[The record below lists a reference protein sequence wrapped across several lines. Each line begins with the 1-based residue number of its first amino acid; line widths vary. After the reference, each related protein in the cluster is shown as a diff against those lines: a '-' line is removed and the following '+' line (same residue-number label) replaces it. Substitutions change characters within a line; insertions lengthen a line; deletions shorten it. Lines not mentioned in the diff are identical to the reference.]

1 MWEKT
6 KAFFK
11 EIYYFISSKIF
22 LTDFAKMLGIIAL
35 ALFMIFWLMTCFTRH
50 GESLKVG
57 NYVGK
62 NMKQVEDL
70 IDDDGFEY
78 VVTDSIFR
86 ENFPPDMVLEQ
97 NPAPNSYVKTGR
109 TIYLKITKAAG
120 EVLLPDLAGRDDLVS
135 YTDALKMIGIR
146 VGKVDTIPDANL
158 SDGTI
163 VKILVKGRDVYLD
176 IPKGV
181 RIPQGIDG
189 QVDLVVSR
197 RETNETS
204 VPNFIVNGSYMT
216 AEEYRFIVEDDRK
229 LKIGQ
234 IIKDASVTDEHTAF
248 VTKVYPSKGTILMKG
263 DSITIYLTQKDVTKS
278 SQGADKF
285 EQ

>member
-120 EVLLPDLAGRDDLVS
+120 DLVLLPDLAGRDDLVS
-135 YTDALKMIGIR
+135 YTEALKTIGIR

-158 SDGTI
+158 SDGTV
-163 VKILVKGRDVYLD
+163 VKIIVKGRDVYAD
-176 IPKGV
+176 ISKGI
-181 RIPQGIDG
+181 RLPQGSQID
-189 QVDLVVSR
+189 LAVSR
-197 RETNETS
+197 RETNDTS

-216 AEEYRFIVEDDRK
+216 AEEYSFILEDRQ

-248 VTKVYPSKGTILMKG
+248 VIKVYPSKGSELKKG

>member
-22 LTDFAKMLGIIAL
+22 LTDFAKMLGMIAL

-70 IDDDGFEY
+70 IDNDGFEY

-120 EVLLPDLAGRDDLVS
+120 DLVLLPDLAGRDDLVS
-135 YTDALKMIGIR
+135 YTEALKTIGIR
-146 VGKVDTIPDANL
+146 VGRVDTVPDANL
-158 SDGTI
+158 SDGTV
-163 VKILVKGRDVYLD
+163 VKILVKGRDVYAD
-176 IPKGV
+176 ISKGI
-181 RIPQGIDG
+181 RLPQGSQID
-189 QVDLVVSR
+189 LAVSR

-204 VPNFIVNGSYMT
+204 VPNFIENGRYLT
-216 AEEYRFIVEDDRK
+216 AEEYGFLVESRE

-248 VTKVYPSKGTILMKG
+248 ISKIYPSKGTVLMKG

-278 SQGADKF
+278 SHGADKF
-285 EQ
+285 E

>member
-22 LTDFAKMLGIIAL
+22 LTDFAKMLGMIAL

-109 TIYLKITKAAG
+109 TIYLIITKVG
-120 EVLLPDLAGRDDLVS
+120 GDVFLPDLVGRDDLFS
-135 YTDALKMIGIR
+135 YTEALKTNGIR
-146 VGKVDTIPDANL
+146 VGRVDTIPDANL

-163 VKILVKGRDVYLD
+163 VKVLVNGRDVYAD

-181 RIPQGIDG
+181 KVPQGKDG
-189 QVDLVVSR
+189 HVDLVVSR
-197 RETNETS
+197 RVTNETS
-204 VPNFIVNGSYMT
+204 VPNFIENGRYLT
-216 AEEYRFIVEDDRK
+216 AEEYGFLVESRE

-248 VTKVYPSKGTILMKG
+248 ISKIYPSKGTVLMKG

-285 EQ
+285 DQ

>member
-1 MWEKT
+1 MLEKT

-11 EIYYFISSKIF
+11 EIYYFLSSKIF
-22 LTDFAKMLGIIAL
+22 LTDFAKMLGMIAL
-35 ALFMIFWLMTCFTRH
+35 AVFMIFWLMTCFTRH

-97 NPAPNSYVKTGR
+97 NPAPNSLVKTGR

-120 EVLLPDLAGRDDLVS
+120 DLVLLPDLAGRDDLVS
-135 YTDALKMIGIR
+135 YTEALKTIGIR
-146 VGKVDTIPDANL
+146 VGKVDTIPDPNL
-158 SDGTI
+158 SDGTV
-163 VKILVKGRDVYLD
+163 VKIFVKGRDVYADLAQG
-176 IPKGV
+176 I
-181 RIPQGIDG
+181 RLPQGSQID
-189 QVDLVVSR
+189 LAVSR
-197 RETNETS
+197 RETNDTS
-204 VPNFIVNGSYMT
+204 VPNFIENGRYLT
-216 AEEYRFIVEDDRK
+216 AEEYGFKVESSE

-248 VTKVYPSKGTILMKG
+248 VMKIYPSKGTILTKG
-263 DSITIYLTQKDVTKS
+263 DSITIYLSQKDVTKS
-278 SQGADKF
+278 SQGSDKF
-285 EQ
+285 DQ

>member
-22 LTDFAKMLGIIAL
+22 LTDFAKMLGMIAL

-70 IDDDGFEY
+70 IDNDGFEY

-120 EVLLPDLAGRDDLVS
+120 DLVLLPDLAGRDDLVS
-135 YTDALKMIGIR
+135 YTEALKTIGIR
-146 VGKVDTIPDANL
+146 VGRIDTFPDANL
-158 SDGTI
+158 SDGTVI
-163 VKILVKGRDVYLD
+163 KILVKGRDVYADLA
-176 IPKGV
+176 KGI
-181 RIPQGIDG
+181 RLPQGSQIDLG
-189 QVDLVVSR
+189 VTR

-204 VPNFIVNGSYMT
+204 VPNFIENGRYMT
-216 AEEYRFIVEDDRK
+216 AEEYGFLVESRE

-248 VTKVYPSKGTILMKG
+248 ISKIYPSKGTILTKG

-285 EQ
+285 E

>member
-22 LTDFAKMLGIIAL
+22 LTDFAKMLGMIAL

-97 NPAPNSYVKTGR
+97 NPAPSSYVKTGR

-120 EVLLPDLAGRDDLVS
+120 DLVLLPDLAGRDDLVS
-135 YTDALKMIGIR
+135 YTEALKTIGIR
-146 VGKVDTIPDANL
+146 VGRIDTIPDANL
-158 SDGTI
+158 SDGTV
-163 VKILVKGRDVYLD
+163 VKIMVKGRDVYADLA
-176 IPKGV
+176 KGI
-181 RIPQGIDG
+181 RLPQGSQIDLA
-189 QVDLVVSR
+189 VTR
-197 RETNETS
+197 RETNETT
-204 VPNFIVNGSYMT
+204 VPNFIENGRYMT
-216 AEEYRFIVEDDRK
+216 AEEYGFIVESRE

-248 VTKVYPSKGTILMKG
+248 ISKIYPSKGTILTKG

-285 EQ
+285 E

>member
-11 EIYYFISSKIF
+11 EIYYFISSKLF
-22 LTDFAKMLGIIAL
+22 LTDFAKMLGMIAL

-120 EVLLPDLAGRDDLVS
+120 DLVLLPDLAGRDDLVS
-135 YTDALKMIGIR
+135 YTEALKTIGIR
-146 VGKVDTIPDANL
+146 VGRIDTIPDANL
-158 SDGTI
+158 SDGTV
-163 VKILVKGRDVYLD
+163 VKIIVKGRDVYADLA
-176 IPKGV
+176 KGI
-181 RIPQGIDG
+181 RLPQGSQIDLA
-189 QVDLVVSR
+189 VTR

-204 VPNFIVNGSYMT
+204 VPNFIENGRYMT
-216 AEEYRFIVEDDRK
+216 AEEYGFLVESRE

-234 IIKDASVTDEHTAF
+234 IIKDATVTDEHTAF
-248 VTKVYPSKGTILMKG
+248 ISKIYPSKGTVLMKG

-285 EQ
+285 E

>member
-1 MWEKT
+1 MLEKT

-11 EIYYFISSKIF
+11 EIYYFLSSKIF
-22 LTDFAKMLGIIAL
+22 LTDFAKMLVSIAL
-35 ALFMIFWLMTCFTRH
+35 AVFMIFWLMTCFTRH
-50 GESLKVG
+50 GESVKVG

-62 NMKQVEDL
+62 NMRQVENM
-70 IDDDGFEY
+70 IDDEGFEY
-78 VVTDSIFR
+78 VVTDSTYL

-97 NPAPNSYVKTGR
+97 NPAPNSFVKTGR

-120 EVLLPDLAGRDDLVS
+120 DLVVLPDLAGRDDLVS

-146 VGKVDTIPDANL
+146 VGKVDTIPDPNL
-158 SDGTI
+158 SDGTV
-163 VKILVKGRDVYLD
+163 VKIFIKGRDVYAD

-181 RIPQGIDG
+181 HLPQGS
-189 QVDLVVSR
+189 QVDLAVSR

-204 VPNFIVNGSYMT
+204 VPNFIENGRYLT
-216 AEEYRFIVEDDRK
+216 AEEYGFKVESSE

-248 VTKVYPSKGTILMKG
+248 VMKIYPSKGTILTKG
-263 DSITIYLTQKDVTKS
+263 DSITIYLSQKDVTKS

>member
-22 LTDFAKMLGIIAL
+22 LTDFAKMLGMIAL

-120 EVLLPDLAGRDDLVS
+120 DLVLLPDLAGRDDLVS
-135 YTDALKMIGIR
+135 YTEALKTIGIR

-158 SDGTI
+158 SDGTV
-163 VKILVKGRDVYLD
+163 VKIIVKGRDVYAD
-176 IPKGV
+176 ISKGI
-181 RIPQGIDG
+181 RLPQGSQID
-189 QVDLVVSR
+189 LAVSR

-204 VPNFIVNGSYMT
+204 VPNFIENGRYLT
-216 AEEYRFIVEDDRK
+216 AEEYGFLVESRE

-248 VTKVYPSKGTILMKG
+248 ISKIYPSKGTVLMKG

-285 EQ
+285 DQ

>member
-22 LTDFAKMLGIIAL
+22 LTDFAKMLGMIAL

-120 EVLLPDLAGRDDLVS
+120 DLVLLPDLAGRDDLIS
-135 YTDALKMIGIR
+135 YTEALKTIGIR

-158 SDGTI
+158 SDGTV
-163 VKILVKGRDVYLD
+163 VKIIVKGRDVYAD
-176 IPKGV
+176 ISKGI
-181 RIPQGIDG
+181 RLPQGSQID
-189 QVDLVVSR
+189 LAVSR

-204 VPNFIVNGSYMT
+204 VPNFIENGRYLT
-216 AEEYRFIVEDDRK
+216 AEEYGFLVESRE

-248 VTKVYPSKGTILMKG
+248 ISKIYPSKGTVLMKG

-285 EQ
+285 DQ

>member
-22 LTDFAKMLGIIAL
+22 LTDFAKMLGMIAL

-62 NMKQVEDL
+62 NMRQVEDL
-70 IDDDGFEY
+70 IDNDGFEY
-78 VVTDSIFR
+78 IVTDSIFR

-120 EVLLPDLAGRDDLVS
+120 DLVLLPDLAGRDDLVS
-135 YTDALKMIGIR
+135 YTEALKMIGIR
-146 VGKVDTIPDANL
+146 VGRIDTIPDANL
-158 SDGTI
+158 SDGTV
-163 VKILVKGRDVYLD
+163 VKILVKGRDVYADLA
-176 IPKGV
+176 KGI
-181 RIPQGIDG
+181 RLPQGSQIDLA
-189 QVDLVVSR
+189 VTR
-197 RETNETS
+197 RETNETK
-204 VPNFIVNGSYMT
+204 VPDFIKNGRYMT
-216 AEEYRFIVEDDRK
+216 AEEYGFIVEAWE

-248 VTKVYPSKGTILMKG
+248 ISKIYPSKGTVLTKG

-285 EQ
+285 E

>member
-22 LTDFAKMLGIIAL
+22 LTDFAKMLGMIAL

-70 IDDDGFEY
+70 IDNDGFEY

-120 EVLLPDLAGRDDLVS
+120 DLVLLPDLAGRDDLVS
-135 YTDALKMIGIR
+135 YTEALKTIGIR
-146 VGKVDTIPDANL
+146 VGRIDTIPDANL
-158 SDGTI
+158 SDGTV
-163 VKILVKGRDVYLD
+163 VKIIVKGRDVYAD
-176 IPKGV
+176 ISKGI
-181 RIPQGIDG
+181 RLPQGSQIDLA
-189 QVDLVVSR
+189 VTR

-204 VPNFIVNGSYMT
+204 VPNFIENGRYLT
-216 AEEYRFIVEDDRK
+216 AEEYGFIVESRE

-248 VTKVYPSKGTILMKG
+248 ISKIYPSKGTILTKG

-285 EQ
+285 DQ